1 VSHFVTVAKLDQIPP
16 GTCRSVEVQGIFIA
30 LCNVAGMVYAV
41 DNTCPHAGGPIGE
54 GTLAGDVVTCP
65 WHGWRFNV
73 RTGERPENPDFK
85 LTRCEVRID
94 GKEVQIAVPL
104 PFK

>member
-1 VSHFVTVAKLDQIPP
+1 MSQFITVGKIDQLPP
-16 GTCRSVEVQGIFIA
+16 GTCRSVDVQGVFIA
-30 LCNVAGMVYAV
+30 LCNVEGTVYAL

-54 GTLAGDVVTCP
+54 GTMTGDVVTCP

-85 LTRCEVRID
+85 LARCEVRIE
-94 GKEVQIAVPL
+94 GEEIQVAVPL
-104 PFK
+104 PL

>member
-1 VSHFVTVAKLDQIPP
+1 MNEFITVARLEDLPP
-16 GTCRSVEVQGIFIA
+16 GHCRVVDVQGICVA
-30 LCNVAGMVYAV
+30 LCNVDGVIYAL

-54 GTLAGDVVTCP
+54 GRLIGETIMCP

-85 LTRCEVRID
+85 LARCQVRIVGAD
-94 GKEVQIAVPL
+94 IQLALPL
-104 PFK
+104 NF

>member
-1 VSHFVTVAKLDQIPP
+1 MTNFVTVAKIDQIRP
-16 GTCRSVEVQGIFIA
+16 GTCRSVQVQGIFIA
-30 LCNVAGMVYAV
+30 LCNVGGVVYAL

-54 GTLAGDVVTCP
+54 GTIADDVVTCP

-85 LTRCEVRID
+85 LARCTVRIVGQD
-94 GKEVQIAVPL
+94 IQIAVPL
-104 PFK
+104 PF

>member
-1 VSHFVTVAKLDQIPP
+1 MSSYITVAKVGQIPP
-16 GTCRSVEVQGIFIA
+16 GTCKSIEVRGVLIA
-30 LCNVAGMVYAV
+30 LCNVEGRVYAL

-54 GTLAGDVVTCP
+54 GTLTGELITCP

-85 LTRCEVRID
+85 LARCQVRIE
-94 GKEVQIAVPL
+94 GEEVQVAIPL
-104 PFK
+104 PF